1 MTAVVLAEE
10 RATQGVPPLCRSRQ
24 SCVGHACA
32 FAMDVRRLPQRRT
45 ESPFNP
51 PWRSPSPCSEL
62 DALGFVGTP
71 CGDGSGLWEVRG

>member
-1 MTAVVLAEE
+1 MTAVVLVEE

-32 FAMDVRRLPQRRT
+32 FITDVRRLPQRRT
-45 ESPFNP
+45 ESPFNL

-62 DALGFVGTP
+62 DALGGAGAACRDET
-71 CGDGSGLWEVRG
+71 GLMEIPA